1 MRKSRKKYYR
11 VRNYKK
17 NICESKVSK
26 RMATHTA
33 RHLYR
38 LGCLKPIGRG
48 IVLKKNKKP
57 RILMLA
63 KVAYQNS
70 SEDTNYRVM
79 TWQAMQIMLRSVVTW
94 R

>member
-11 VRNYKK
+11 VCKYKK
-17 NICESKVSK
+17 NICESKVSE

-38 LGCLKPIGRG
+38 LGCPKPIGRG
-48 IVLKKNKKP
+48 IVLNKNKKP
-57 RILMLA
+57 RILTLA

-70 SEDTNYRVM
+70 SENTNIRVWD
-79 TWQAMQIMLRSVVTW
+79 WQAMQIMLRSAVM
-94 R
+94 

>member
-1 MRKSRKKYYR
+1 MRKSRKEYYR

-17 NICESKVSK
+17 NICENKVSK
-26 RMATHTA
+26 HMATHTA

-38 LGCLKPIGRG
+38 LGCSKPIGRG
-48 IVLKKNKKP
+48 IVLNKNKKP
-57 RILMLA
+57 RILTLA

-70 SEDTNYRVM
+70 SEDTNHRVM
-79 TWQAMQIMLRSVVTW
+79 AWQSMQIMLRSAVMW